1 MSTILDV
8 LQTIWLES
16 GFASIGWKTIVMLV
30 LACGLMVAIVAF
42 WRIDLSHIQ
51 DSIDR
56 DRLQEIEN
64 AEELIDSGE
73 LGESFESIGTAFTD
87 PETGKVYIIKP

>member
-30 LACGLMVAIVAF
+30 LA
-42 WRIDLSHIQ
+42 
-51 DSIDR
+51 
-56 DRLQEIEN
+56 
-64 AEELIDSGE
+64 
-73 LGESFESIGTAFTD
+73 
-87 PETGKVYIIKP
+87 